1 MAAALAA
8 CAAGRAGAG
17 QGAAPESMPPIPW
30 WSIAGW
36 SACAALAALVLL
48 RVRWFRAVPRTGP
61 AWPLRAEASMLAF
74 AGSFLLAAAAGTM
87 VSASGEEL
95 RGQALQ
101 VTAARLAQLAAVAAA
116 LAVPAFRTRRAGSA
130 ADRGVV
136 HRQPCGIAEGT
147 LMAAAAALLL
157 WPVAQAAGS
166 LAGAAAAWA
175 EGPRPDLGHETL
187 GALAASGPS
196 DPWWW
201 LCVAMAAALGPLAE
215 ELVYRGLLQQGLKAA
230 GLGTGAAI
238 AVTSVL
244 FALVHLP
251 VLVPGA
257 RASGIATLL
266 VLSAGWGLLYE
277 RTGRIAAPV
286 LAHAAFN
293 AANLAIALA

>member
-1 MAAALAA
+1 
-8 CAAGRAGAG
+8 
-17 QGAAPESMPPIPW
+17 
-30 WSIAGW
+30 
-36 SACAALAALVLL
+36 
-48 RVRWFRAVPRTGP
+48 
-61 AWPLRAEASMLAF
+61 
-74 AGSFLLAAAAGTM
+74 
-87 VSASGEEL
+87 
-95 RGQALQ
+95 
-101 VTAARLAQLAAVAAA
+101 
-116 LAVPAFRTRRAGSA
+116 
-130 ADRGVV
+130 
-136 HRQPCGIAEGT
+136 
-147 LMAAAAALLL
+147 
-157 WPVAQAAGS
+157 
-166 LAGAAAAWA
+166 
-175 EGPRPDLGHETL
+175 
-187 GALAASGPS
+187 
-196 DPWWW
+196 
-201 LCVAMAAALGPLAE
+201 MAAALGPLAE